1 MQRSVGLVLLVAGAS
16 LLVDSSAFA
25 GDGGEGSPQPTIADL
40 LERIETLEEDKTT
53 MRGEIDELH
62 AQLGD
67 TWLTEQRADEV
78 RNLVG
83 DVLSDAD
90 IRASL
95 LQDGLI
101 AGWSDHFFLASP
113 DGRFKLQLEGQLQF
127 RYVWNYHD
135 RSDRYIGGFEN
146 TRTKLALRGHV
157 FNRDLTYLVRG
168 RFDRSGGGFG
178 LEDAWVR
185 YLLNNEWSVRAGQF
199 KLPFGREE
207 LVSSARQLAV
217 ERSLIN
223 ESLNLGR
230 SQGVEL
236 TYANHTS
243 RLSFA
248 VSDAGQ
254 DQVGG
259 FAIVGTTSPANSPA
273 LQAGFAEYAVTGRYE
288 HLIAGRWAQ
297 FDDFTSPA
305 GEEFGLLV
313 GVGAHLQQDEFGT
326 GFGPVRDEELWLAWT
341 VDASAEWGGA
351 SVFAS
356 VTHHIID
363 DPGFGDVNVYGLV
376 IQGGA
381 YLTPKFEAFARF
393 EYGVFDFA
401 ALDFDDVS
409 LLTLGGNYYFDGHDA
424 KLSADIGFGLS
435 EIASA
440 WDSSIAGW
448 RFDAAGSE
456 PQVVIRTQLQLLF

>member
-16 LLVDSSAFA
+16 LLVDSPAFA
-25 GDGGEGSPQPTIADL
+25 ADAGEGSPQPTIADL

-78 RNLVG
+78 RNLVA

-90 IRASL
+90 VRASL
-95 LQDGLI
+95 LQAGLI

-135 RSDRYIGGFEN
+135 LPDRYIGGFEN
-146 TRTKLALRGHV
+146 TRTKLAFRGHV
-157 FNRDLTYLVRG
+157 FNRDLTYLVKG
-168 RFDRSGGGFG
+168 RFDRDGGGFG

-254 DQVGG
+254 EQVGG
-259 FAIVGTTSPANSPA
+259 FSIVGTTSPSNTPA
-273 LQAGFAEYAVTGRYE
+273 LEPGLAEYAVTGRYE
-288 HLIAGRWAQ
+288 KLIAGRWAQ

-305 GEEFGLLV
+305 GEQFGLLV

-326 GFGPVRDEELWLAWT
+326 GFGSARDEELWLAWT
-341 VDASAEWGGA
+341 VDASVEWGGA

-356 VTHHIID
+356 MTHHIID
-363 DPGFGDVNVYGLV
+363 DPALGDVNVYGLV

-393 EYGVFDFA
+393 EYGVFDFE

-435 EIASA
+435 QIESA
-440 WDSSIAGW
+440 WDSDIAGW
-448 RFDAAGSE
+448 RRDLAGSE

>member
-1 MQRSVGLVLLVAGAS
+1 MQRSVGLGLLVVGAS
-16 LLVDSSAFA
+16 LLVDSSALA

-78 RNLVG
+78 RNLVA

-90 IRASL
+90 VRASL

-113 DGRFKLQLEGQLQF
+113 DGRFKLQMEGQLQF
-127 RYVWNYHD
+127 RFVWNYHD
-135 RSDRYIGGFEN
+135 RPDRYIYGFEN
-146 TRTKLALRGHV
+146 TRTKLVFRGHV

-168 RFDRSGGGFG
+168 RFDRNAGGFG
-178 LEDAWVR
+178 LDDAWVR

-199 KLPFGREE
+199 KLPFAREE
-207 LVSSARQLAV
+207 LVSSTRQLAV

-243 RLSFA
+243 RLSLA
-248 VSDAGQ
+248 VSDAGH

-259 FAIVGTTSPANSPA
+259 FAIVGTTPANTVWSA
-273 LQAGFAEYAVTGRYE
+273 AGLAEYAGTGRYE

-313 GVGAHLQQDEFGT
+313 GAGAHLQQDEFGT
-326 GFGPVRDEELWLAWT
+326 GFGSARDEELWFAWT

-356 VTHHIID
+356 LTHHIID

-393 EYGVFDFA
+393 EYGIFDFA
-401 ALDFDDVS
+401 ALNFGDLS

-424 KLSADIGFGLS
+424 KWSADIGFGLS
-435 EIASA
+435 QIESA
-440 WDSSIAGW
+440 WDSNVAGW

-456 PQVVIRTQLQLLF
+456 PQVVIRMQLQLLF